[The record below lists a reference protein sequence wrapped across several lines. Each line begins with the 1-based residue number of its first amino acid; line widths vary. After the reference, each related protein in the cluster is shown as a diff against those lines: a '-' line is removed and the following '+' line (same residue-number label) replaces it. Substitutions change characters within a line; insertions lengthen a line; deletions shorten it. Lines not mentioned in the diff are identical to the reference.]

1 MDSDSIS
8 NNVYRYRRGIILFK
22 IEKMNDQLFRLLRAI
37 EEFER
42 KNCQRMLAIE
52 AKLYSINYN

>member
-1 MDSDSIS
+1 
-8 NNVYRYRRGIILFK
+8 
-22 IEKMNDQLFRLLRAI
+22 MNDQLIKLLYAI

-42 KNCQRMLAIE
+42 RNCQKMLAIE